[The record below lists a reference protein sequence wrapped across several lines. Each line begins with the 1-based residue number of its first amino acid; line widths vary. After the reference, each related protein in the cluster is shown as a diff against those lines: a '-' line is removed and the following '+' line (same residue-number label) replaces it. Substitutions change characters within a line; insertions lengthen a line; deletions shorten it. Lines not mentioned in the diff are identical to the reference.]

1 MTLRKKILLWSIGAT
16 GLVLI
21 LLAVSFFLTP
31 LYVNTPAIKG
41 KIQDAVS
48 RGLGGKITYEKM
60 DLTLFPRP
68 RVVIHRVTLS
78 VPGTITGAF
87 SSVNVS
93 LQQLPLMRGNV
104 LVSKIRVEEPQI
116 NLILPRVA
124 EAEKAGSESPAQT
137 RTDVR
142 SMLHSLESFGPGLD
156 IEIEKGGLAVIR
168 DRRHILTLRN
178 ITARFTA
185 PPGEQGFTFRAVM
198 QEWGLLSLKGSYHID
213 EEMVGLSDVSAAL
226 GHITLSGISARL
238 LFSKPPHLEVLGGRA
253 RLSLSE
259 LRQLLSSFK
268 IYTPFLKNVK
278 SIEGMVDVSTLQIS
292 GPLFRPAAWETAF
305 AGSVE
310 RVFLDMPLFPGT
322 LAVSRGE
329 FSVAQDSVSLRGAR
343 VSMLDTAASLSGVL
357 RGLRGGIRSAELS
370 LRGTMGSDSLAW
382 AYTKAA
388 LSHELMISGPLIFS
402 DVRLRWRK
410 KAGISLSGAVVSS
423 KGAALSFDGF
433 LKPPGFTIRRAIITD
448 VDTNASFT
456 MRRSGKSLD
465 LSFTGRLAGPTL
477 DKIFEQKTFGR
488 GVIRGDF
495 NATIILDHPL
505 KFTGRGRLAGED
517 IVMPWGLSIPVKV
530 DGMVLEGDGGSIF
543 TVTSTTAT
551 WGSGHYSAAG
561 TVTASEDGFV
571 LDLDVTADRIDVGEI
586 RQALAKPER
595 AKESPAG
602 PEGTRRRSPVVLG
615 VVYIKTQSLIYDRYA
630 FSPVVANVSLAPDE
644 VHMAFSRAETCGIS
658 LPGTLTISR
667 REVSF
672 EFKPAAAGQRLE
684 SSLDCLAGKDL
695 QLTGEFDLTADMRA
709 RGNSGALLSLLEGNV
724 DFKATKGKIYRYPLL
739 AKIFSVLSFTEIFRG
754 KTPELGGSG
763 FPYRSLT
770 VKGEIHHGTFQLEQA
785 YLSGSSF
792 DLIADGEVDL
802 TAKKINLTV
811 LVAPFSTMNWVI
823 RHIPLIGKVMGGT
836 LISVPI
842 KVSGDLADP
851 EVIFLAPS
859 AVGKRLVT
867 ILQNIL
873 NIPVELISP
882 ILPREKKKRD

>member
-1 MTLRKKILLWSIGAT
+1 
-16 GLVLI
+16 
-21 LLAVSFFLTP
+21 
-31 LYVNTPAIKG
+31 
-41 KIQDAVS
+41 
-48 RGLGGKITYEKM
+48 
-60 DLTLFPRP
+60 
-68 RVVIHRVTLS
+68 
-78 VPGTITGAF
+78 
-87 SSVNVS
+87 
-93 LQQLPLMRGNV
+93 
-104 LVSKIRVEEPQI
+104 
-116 NLILPRVA
+116 
-124 EAEKAGSESPAQT
+124 
-137 RTDVR
+137 
-142 SMLHSLESFGPGLD
+142 
-156 IEIEKGGLAVIR
+156 
-168 DRRHILTLRN
+168 
-178 ITARFTA
+178 
-185 PPGEQGFTFRAVM
+185 
-198 QEWGLLSLKGSYHID
+198 
-213 EEMVGLSDVSAAL
+213 
-226 GHITLSGISARL
+226 
-238 LFSKPPHLEVLGGRA
+238 
-253 RLSLSE
+253 
-259 LRQLLSSFK
+259 
-268 IYTPFLKNVK
+268 
-278 SIEGMVDVSTLQIS
+278 
-292 GPLFRPAAWETAF
+292 
-305 AGSVE
+305 
-310 RVFLDMPLFPGT
+310 
-322 LAVSRGE
+322 
-329 FSVAQDSVSLRGAR
+329 
-343 VSMLDTAASLSGVL
+343 
-357 RGLRGGIRSAELS
+357 
-370 LRGTMGSDSLAW
+370 
-382 AYTKAA
+382 
-388 LSHELMISGPLIFS
+388 
-402 DVRLRWRK
+402 VRLRWRK
-410 KAGISLSGAVVSS
+410 KAGIYLSGAVVSS

-433 LKPPGFTIRRAIITD
+433 LNAPGFTIRRAIITD

-465 LSFTGRLAGPTL
+465 LSFTGKLAQPTL

-530 DGMVLEGDGGSIF
+530 DGMVLEGDGGRIF
-543 TVTSTTAT
+543 TVTSTTVT

-586 RQALAKPER
+586 RQALTKPER

-615 VVYIKTQSLIYDRYA
+615 VVYIKTQSLFYDRYA
-630 FSPVVANVSLAPDE
+630 FSPVEANVSLAPDE

-672 EFKPAAAGQRLE
+672 EFKPAAARQRLE

-836 LISVPI
+836 LISVPV